1 MCAIFQSKVKMQI
14 VKENRTLAPIGF
26 HILDEGQLWSYLEE
40 SERAALELE
49 RVDG

>member
-1 MCAIFQSKVKMQI
+1 MQAVK
-14 VKENRTLAPIGF
+14 RPLTLAPTRF
-26 HILDEGQLWSYLEE
+26 HGPDEGGPQSCLEE